1 MGFFRFRRS
10 IKIAPGVRWNFG
22 KKSTSFSFGPRGLK
36 VTAGTRGVRT
46 TVGIPGTGI
55 SYTEQSSTAHGHP
68 PTEQV
73 QAEKQKTSASPLGG
87 AIAII
92 LLLLIVGALLR
103 GCS

>member
-10 IKIAPGVRWNFG
+10 VKIAPGIRWNFG
-22 KKSTSFSFGPRGLK
+22 NKSTSFSFGPRGLK

-55 SYTEQSSTAHGHP
+55 SYTEQSSAGHLHPAPEHAEP
-68 PTEQV
+68 PSQ
-73 QAEKQKTSASPLGG
+73 QSSGNPLAG

-92 LLLLIVGALLR
+92 LLLLIVG
-103 GCS
+103 